1 MKQLGV
7 LAMCAIMT
15 GCAATIGSP
24 EFSCKG
30 YSEAGYSCK
39 SAREVFELTNDTA
52 GPVTDL
58 DYREEA
64 ARNTT
69 PQPRSGSQIAPG
81 HPKYGQP
88 GHQNVNAGSNQT
100 VAQEVVIRPNNVR
113 VQTPNVLTGPTPIRT
128 QAKVMRVWVNS
139 YEDNAGA
146 LHSPQLVYNEIVE
159 RKWQFGNQAK
169 DRSSE
174 TPVVRSSRTA
184 RPAESQPTPVG
195 E

>member
-1 MKQLGV
+1 MKQIGI

-15 GCAATIGSP
+15 GCATTIGSS

-39 SAREVFELTNDTA
+39 SAREVFELTNNSN

-58 DYREEA
+58 DYREET
-64 ARNTT
+64 ARSTS
-69 PQPRSGSQIAPG
+69 PQPRSNDQVAPG
-81 HPKYGQP
+81 HPKNEQP
-88 GHQNVNAGSNQT
+88 MYQSANARSKERLAQT
-100 VAQEVVIRPNNVR
+100 VTIRPNNVR
-113 VQTPNVLTGPTPIRT
+113 IQTPNVLTGPTPIRT

-139 YEDNAGA
+139 YEDKAGA

-159 RKWQFGNQAK
+159 RKWQFGNQAI